1 MFISQVIL
9 MLLIFKSYLARL
21 CPQQR
26 AKMIMLFHIVCQSL
40 FFFSPFLPLSLHS
53 SFLPPPPFFLYL
65 QKCSQ
70 LFLGGMEMYIYIYIC
85 ISISIGL
92 LWWFSDEE
100 STCQCRRLRFN
111 PWVRK
116 IPWRRKWQP
125 TPVFLPGESHEHLR
139 LLDPHNNTRC
149 VCVCVCVCV

>member
-9 MLLIFKSYLARL
+9 MLLIFKSYPERL
-21 CPQQR
+21 CPQQK
-26 AKMIMLFHIVCQSL
+26 AKMIMLFHIVCQAFSFSL
-40 FFFSPFLPLSLHS
+40 LFSLCLSILP
-53 SFLPPPPFFLYL
+53 SFLLLHFSYTFKNVHSY
-65 QKCSQ
+65 SWVVIN
-70 LFLGGMEMYIYIYIC
+70 IYKKIIYKY

-100 STCQCRRLRFN
+100 SSCQCRRLGFN

-125 TPVFLPGESHEHLR
+125 TPVFLPGEFH
-139 LLDPHNNTRC
+139 
-149 VCVCVCVCV
+149 

>member
-9 MLLIFKSYLARL
+9 VLLIFKSYLMRL
-21 CPQQR
+21 RPQQR
-26 AKMIMLFHIVCQSL
+26 AKMIMLFHIVCQNL

-70 LFLGGMEMYIYIYIC
+70 LFLGGMEIYIYIC
-85 ISISIGL
+85 MEIYIYISISIGL
-92 LWWFSDEE
+92 LCWFSDEE

-125 TPVFLPGESHEHLR
+125 TPVFLPGESHEQRTLMGYS
-139 LLDPHNNTRC
+139 P
-149 VCVCVCVCV
+149 

>member
-53 SFLPPPPFFLYL
+53 SFLPPPPFLLYL

-70 LFLGGMEMYIYIYIC
+70 LFLGGMEMYIYIYVSPYPLDFSGGSVMKNPPVNAGDSG
-85 ISISIGL
+85 SIPGL
-92 LWWFSDEE
+92 GRS
-100 STCQCRRLRFN
+100 
-111 PWVRK
+111 
-116 IPWRRKWQP
+116 
-125 TPVFLPGESHEHLR
+125 PGEGNGNPLQYSYLENPTNR
-139 LLDPHNNTRC
+139 G
-149 VCVCVCVCV
+149 V